1 MKFSPVANSLK
12 LIGGKW
18 KIMILDSLLSKH
30 MRFGELKR
38 SLNGI
43 TSQMLSKQL
52 KDMERD
58 KLLIKKISKIETLNT
73 EYSLTEFGKSTVPIV
88 KSLIKWGTFNKK
100 KITKIINNDVAL
112 SESSFLQERV
122 IDLFHDEIRLKNLQR
137 KKQQ

>member
-1 MKFSPVANSLK
+1 MKFSPIANALK

-18 KIMILDSLLSKH
+18 KIMILDSLISRH

-52 KDMERD
+52 KDMEKD
-58 KLLIKKISKIETLNT
+58 KLLIKKILKVEKLNT
-73 EYSLTEFGKSTVPIV
+73 EYSLTDFGKSTIPIV
-88 KSLIKWGTFNKK
+88 KALIKWGTFNQK
-100 KITKIINNDVAL
+100 KITKIIKDDVSL

-137 KKQQ
+137 KKN

>member
-1 MKFSPVANSLK
+1 MKFSPIASALK

-18 KIMILDSLLSKH
+18 KIMILDNLLFKQ

-52 KDMERD
+52 KEMEND
-58 KLLIKKISKIETLNT
+58 KLLIKKILKSEVLNT
-73 EYSLTEFGKSTVPIV
+73 QYSLSEFGKSTIPVV
-88 KSLIKWGTFNKK
+88 KSLIKWGSFNKRK
-100 KITKIINNDVAL
+100 ISKITDND
-112 SESSFLQERV
+112 QERV

-137 KKQQ
+137 KKKI

>member
-1 MKFSPVANSLK
+1 MKYSPVANALK

-18 KIMILDSLLSKH
+18 KIMILDSLLSK
-30 MRFGELKR
+30 
-38 SLNGI
+38 
-43 TSQMLSKQL
+43 QL

-58 KLLIKKISKIETLNT
+58 KLIIKKVSKVETLNT
-73 EYSLTEFGKSTVPIV
+73 QYSLTEFGKSTVPIV

-100 KITKIINNDVAL
+100 KITKVINNDVAL

-137 KKQQ
+137 KKN

>member
-1 MKFSPVANSLK
+1 MKFSPIASALK

-18 KIMILDSLLSKH
+18 KIMILDNLLFKQ

-52 KDMERD
+52 KEMEND
-58 KLLIKKISKIETLNT
+58 KLLIKKILKSEVLNT
-73 EYSLTEFGKSTVPIV
+73 QYFLSEFGKSTIPVV
-88 KSLIKWGTFNKK
+88 KSLIKWGSFNKRK
-100 KITKIINNDVAL
+100 ISKITDND
-112 SESSFLQERV
+112 QERV

-137 KKQQ
+137 KKQI

>member
-18 KIMILDSLLSKH
+18 KIMILDNLLSKS

-58 KLLIKKISKIETLNT
+58 KLLIKKVSKVETLNT
-73 EYSLTEFGKSTVPIV
+73 QYSLTEFGKSTVPIV
-88 KSLIKWGTFNKK
+88 KSLIKCGTFNKK
-100 KITKIINNDVAL
+100 KITKVINNDVAV

-137 KKQQ
+137 KQ

>member
-1 MKFSPVANSLK
+1 MKYSPVANTLK

-58 KLLIKKISKIETLNT
+58 KLLIKKVSKLETLNT
-73 EYSLTEFGKSTVPIV
+73 EYSLTEFGKSTIPIV

-100 KITKIINNDVAL
+100 KISKVINNDFAL
-112 SESSFLQERV
+112 SEYSFLQKTI
-122 IDLFHDEIRLKNLQR
+122 IDVFHGEIRLKNQ
-137 KKQQ
+137 

>member
-18 KIMILDSLLSKH
+18 KIMILDNLLSKS
-30 MRFGELKR
+30 MRFGRLKR

-52 KDMERD
+52 KQMEID
-58 KLLIKKISKIETLNT
+58 KLINKKISKSENLNT
-73 EYSLTEFGKSTVPIV
+73 EYSLTEFGKSTAPIV
-88 KSLIKWGTFNKK
+88 KSLIIWGSFNKI
-100 KITKIINNDVAL
+100 KITKIIDEDELVF
-112 SESSFLQERV
+112 SESSFLQDRV

-137 KKQQ
+137 KK

>member
-1 MKFSPVANSLK
+1 MKYSPVANALK

-73 EYSLTEFGKSTVPIV
+73 EYSLTEFGKRSQFLWEIEATY
-88 KSLIKWGTFNKK
+88 
-100 KITKIINNDVAL
+100 IIFCLTPVWLNGRYCL
-112 SESSFLQERV
+112 SSYLSAA
-122 IDLFHDEIRLKNLQR
+122 
-137 KKQQ
+137 

>member
-1 MKFSPVANSLK
+1 MKFSPIGNSLK

-58 KLLIKKISKIETLNT
+58 KLLIKKISKVEKLNT
-73 EYSLTEFGKSTVPIV
+73 EYSLTDFGKSTIPIV
-88 KSLIKWGTFNKK
+88 KSLIKWGTFNQK
-100 KITKIINNDVAL
+100 KITKIIKDETVL
-112 SESSFLQERV
+112 DGGILQRLQE
-122 IDLFHDEIRLKNLQR
+122 DR
-137 KKQQ
+137 KLVSHKKDN

>member
-1 MKFSPVANSLK
+1 MKFSPISNSLK

-18 KIMILDSLLSKH
+18 KIMILDSLLSRH

-58 KLLIKKISKIETLNT
+58 KLLIKKISKVEKLNT
-73 EYSLTEFGKSTVPIV
+73 EYSLTDFGKSTIPIV
-88 KSLIKWGTFNKK
+88 RSLIKWGTFNQK
-100 KITKIINNDVAL
+100 KITKIIRDDVFL

-137 KKQQ
+137 KKN

>member
-1 MKFSPVANSLK
+1 MKFSPIANALK

-18 KIMILDSLLSKH
+18 KIMILDNLLFKQ

-52 KDMERD
+52 KEMEND
-58 KLLIKKISKIETLNT
+58 KLLIKKILKSEVLNT
-73 EYSLTEFGKSTVPIV
+73 QYSLSEFGKSTIPVV
-88 KSLIKWGTFNKK
+88 KSLIKWGSFNKR
-100 KITKIINNDVAL
+100 KISKVIDND
-112 SESSFLQERV
+112 QERV

-137 KKQQ
+137 KKKI

>member
-1 MKFSPVANSLK
+1 MKYSPVANALK

-58 KLLIKKISKIETLNT
+58 KLLIKKISKVETLNT

-100 KITKIINNDVAL
+100 KITIIDYGSGNIL
-112 SESSFLQERV
+112 SAKQSFARV
-122 IDLFHDEIRLKNLQR
+122 I
-137 KKQQ
+137 KKEFLASVFWGI

>member
-1 MKFSPVANSLK
+1 MKYSPVANTLK

-18 KIMILDSLLSKH
+18 KIMILDNLLSKN

-52 KDMERD
+52 KEMEKD
-58 KLLIKKISKIETLNT
+58 KLLIKKISKVETLNT
-73 EYSLTEFGKSTVPIV
+73 EYSLTEFGKSTLPIV
-88 KSLIKWGTFNKK
+88 RSLIKWGTFNKK
-100 KITKIINNDVAL
+100 KITKVINNDVAL

-137 KKQQ
+137 KKQI

>member
-1 MKFSPVANSLK
+1 MKFSPIGNSLK

-18 KIMILDSLLSKH
+18 KIVILDSLLSKH

-52 KDMERD
+52 KDLERD
-58 KLLIKKISKIETLNT
+58 KLLIKKISKVEKLNT
-73 EYSLTEFGKSTVPIV
+73 EYSLTYFGKSTVPIV
-88 KSLIKWGTFNKK
+88 KSLIKWGTFNQK
-100 KITKIINNDVAL
+100 KITKIIRDDVSL
-112 SESSFLQERV
+112 TESSFLQERV

-137 KKQQ
+137 KKN

>member
-1 MKFSPVANSLK
+1 MKFSPVSNALK

-18 KIMILDSLLSKH
+18 KIMILDNLLSKN
-30 MRFGELKR
+30 MRFGELKK

-52 KDMERD
+52 KNMERD
-58 KLLIKKISKIETLNT
+58 KLLIKKISKIKILNT

-88 KSLIKWGTFNKK
+88 KSLIKWGAFNKK
-100 KITKIINNDVAL
+100 KITKIINNDIAL

>member
-1 MKFSPVANSLK
+1 MKFSPIASALK

-18 KIMILDSLLSKH
+18 KIMILDNLLFKQ

-52 KDMERD
+52 KEMEND
-58 KLLIKKISKIETLNT
+58 KLLIKKILKSEVLNT
-73 EYSLTEFGKSTVPIV
+73 QYSLSEFGKSTIPVV
-88 KSLIKWGTFNKK
+88 KSLIKWGSFNKR
-100 KITKIINNDVAL
+100 KISKVIDND
-112 SESSFLQERV
+112 QERV

-137 KKQQ
+137 KKKI

>member
-1 MKFSPVANSLK
+1 MKFSPISNSLK

-58 KLLIKKISKIETLNT
+58 KLLIKKISKVEKLNT
-73 EYSLTEFGKSTVPIV
+73 EYSLTDFGKSTIPIV
-88 KSLIKWGTFNKK
+88 KSLIKWGTFNQKR
-100 KITKIINNDVAL
+100 ITKIIKDDVSM

-137 KKQQ
+137 KKN